1 MTKVALKLPKNEGPF
16 NAVFQ
21 ERLEFGASPL
31 DFGLR
36 AFEALLHIGYKQDV
50 KVFRAKREDKE
61 TVEEQ
66 KATAKD
72 AFKRELGLVVDHR
85 QEGGFGTTNT
95 QCSQESLCK
104 C

>member
-1 MTKVALKLPKNEGPF
+1 MVDGKVVSALTNKNTTRYTICDKSGPKMAKNEGLF
-16 NAVFQ
+16 NAVSQ

-31 DFGLR
+31 HFGLR

-66 KATAKD
+66 TATVKD

-85 QEGGFGTTNT
+85 
-95 QCSQESLCK
+95 
-104 C
+104 